1 MTPEQIRILRDYYR
15 DLNLDTAEIED
26 KMQEIERHIRQSGQN
41 SRYVAEQ
48 LRLAREYSSGM
59 NDSFESLAETI
70 KNVVRDT
77 NRYSSVSKD
86 VNKSFNNLDS
96 LAKKLKYDQQG
107 ISELSLKE
115 LKNIDKK
122 LQIESEN
129 LLLSRKEL
137 QAKYDSNT
145 ATDDEIDKLIELNG
159 LFDENNKLTEDG
171 NNYLSKSLKLTKE
184 RIKAEKEIQQQLG
197 LTGAA
202 VDGIVGALGKI
213 GINSVFFDDLKEDLR
228 DAAKSGGALKVV
240 FTGIVGLTKGI
251 TKAIT
256 DPLTVLSFLVTQ
268 GLKANK
274 QTNDLGKSLGISY
287 ESARKLRQEFVEY
300 SRVSKDSFINA
311 DRLSKAQGE
320 LTEQLGIA
328 VKFSEEELETQ
339 ARLTELVGLTA
350 EEGGKIAKFSA
361 AAGMTNKDYVA
372 SLRRAAFSAMQ
383 TTKTHFSDK
392 EILQDIS
399 KLSAGILVK
408 FQNNPEAIAA
418 AVVEAKKLGLTL
430 EQVDKIGESLLNWEQ
445 SIESELK
452 AELITGRQL
461 NLERARAAALTGNQ
475 AELTREIAKEVGSLA
490 DFQNMNVIA
499 QKSLAEAFGLSRDEM
514 SEMLLKQEAI
524 NKYGDKA
531 AELNA
536 QQIKDMEKQG
546 LTLDQYL
553 KKENEKQAA
562 QERFNNAVQKLQDL
576 LAGIVSGPLGQ
587 MVEIFAKVLDHA
599 LVLYPIVGAIGGIIA
614 GKMVMG
620 IFNFGKG
627 LITAIPKMLSL
638 VGLSTANAVAS
649 ITAAEAVTL
658 GLATLGIVAGIAA
671 AVSAM
676 NSSTEEATSNAAQSQ
691 NVKDGIAPA
700 SKGPFTVTD
709 KFGSMA
715 ITTPGDGLFASPNVS
730 KQNNLA
736 SDINAKGANITPPQE
751 YNIKVPSDTINRSDN
766 MLSNFITKFESTVRE
781 LVDSNNKLAD
791 RPIAV
796 TTKTYLETKEIGT
809 SLVKLSPKAV

>member
-1 MTPEQIRILRDYYR
+1 MTPEQIKLLREYYSKIV
-15 DLNLDTAEIED
+15 DDTSEIGTKMAEVE
-26 KMQEIERHIRQSGQN
+26 KHSKQFGQN
-41 SRYVAEQ
+41 SKYVAEQ
-48 LRLAREYSSGM
+48 LKLAQESAEGTY
-59 NDSFESLAETI
+59 DSFESLSETI
-70 KNVVRDT
+70 KNVVRDL
-77 NRYSSVSKD
+77 NKYSSVSKD
-86 VNKSFNNLDS
+86 VNKSFNNIDS
-96 LAKKLKYDQQG
+96 LTKKLKYDQKG

-129 LLLSRKEL
+129 LLLSRNEL
-137 QAKYDSNT
+137 LQKQKAGILTEEEQKQLT
-145 ATDDEIDKLIELNG
+145 EIEG
-159 LFDENNKLTEDG
+159 LFDKNNKLKEDE

-251 TKAIT
+251 AKAIT

-287 ESARKLRQEFVEY
+287 EAAGKLRQEFVEY
-300 SRVSKDSFINA
+300 SRVSKDSFINV
-311 DRLSKAQGE
+311 DRLAKAQGE

-524 NKYGDKA
+524 NKYGSKA

-546 LTLDQYL
+546 LTLDEYL
-553 KKENEKQAA
+553 KKEAEKQAA
-562 QERFNNAVQKLQDL
+562 QDRFNNAVQKLQDL
-576 LAGIVSGPLGQ
+576 LAGIVSGPIGQ
-587 MVEIFAKVLDHA
+587 MIEGFAKILDHA

-620 IFNFGKG
+620 IYSFGKG
-627 LITAIPKMLSL
+627 LIAAIPKMLSL
-638 VGLSTANAVAS
+638 VGLSTANAVANIS
-649 ITAAEAVTL
+649 AAEAITF
-658 GLATLGIVAGIAA
+658 GLATIGIIAGIAA

-676 NSSTEEATSNAAQSQ
+676 SSSTEEATSNAAQSQ

-700 SKGPFTVTD
+700 SKGPFTITD
-709 KFGSMA
+709 KFGATA
-715 ITTPGDGLFASPNVS
+715 ITAMGDKLAVSPNIT
-730 KQNNLA
+730 KQDDLT
-736 SDINAKGANITPPQE
+736 SGINARGADLVTPQE
-751 YNIKVPSDTINRSDN
+751 YKIKTPSDTINRSEN
-766 MLSNFITKFESTVRE
+766 MLSNLITTFENTIRE
-781 LVDSNNKLAD
+781 LIDSNNNLAD
-791 RPIAV
+791 RPVAI
-796 TTKTYLETKEIGT
+796 TTKTYLDAKEIGT